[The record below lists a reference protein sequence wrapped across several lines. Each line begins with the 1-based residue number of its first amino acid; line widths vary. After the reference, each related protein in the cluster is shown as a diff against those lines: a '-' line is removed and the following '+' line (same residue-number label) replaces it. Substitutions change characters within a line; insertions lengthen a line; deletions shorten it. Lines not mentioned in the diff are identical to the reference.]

1 MKVDSLFFSK
11 GQGKGH
17 SPLGGRQGNVTG
29 QEQEASTADHQ
40 AAGGRRH
47 VIIIKA
53 SVCGGERIRG
63 EGHSP
68 LTGLTDE
75 GGGKGMWPVKMYKC
89 QGINTEH
96 CNGTM
101 TCLLGEPHCAFNG
114 AGPDYA
120 HAAAAAAA
128 AAATAAA
135 TVAAAAVAAA
145 VRIPR

>member
-75 GGGKGMWPVKMYKC
+75 GGGKGMWPVKSKERRRLIIR
-89 QGINTEH
+89 QQ
-96 CNGTM
+96 
-101 TCLLGEPHCAFNG
+101 A
-114 AGPDYA
+114 AGGMSGRRHTVDRRPTTW
-120 HAAAAAAA
+120 AASVDAARAG
-128 AAATAAA
+128 
-135 TVAAAAVAAA
+135 VSN
-145 VRIPR
+145 RI